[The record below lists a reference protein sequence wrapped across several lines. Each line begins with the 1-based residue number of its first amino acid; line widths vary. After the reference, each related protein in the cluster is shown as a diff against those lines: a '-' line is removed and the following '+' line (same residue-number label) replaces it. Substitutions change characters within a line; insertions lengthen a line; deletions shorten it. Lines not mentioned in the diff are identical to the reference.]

1 MDSAAIVDTTLLLIR
16 LQNLPD
22 DQLPADLDPDQDT
35 SSLLGA
41 AYVALRLGDFAKAAN
56 LLTTAKNRLPGNLY
70 YYLLG
75 DPELRKY
82 ATEPQLTPLFQ

>member
-1 MDSAAIVDTTLLLIR
+1 MLIR
-16 LQNLPD
+16 LQDLPD

-35 SSLLGA
+35 SSLIGA
-41 AYVALRLGDFAKAAN
+41 AYVALRRGDFTSAAS
-56 LLTTAKNRLPGNLY
+56 LLSTAKKRLPQNLY

-82 ATEPQLTPLFQ
+82 ATQPQLTPLFQ